1 MSCTTTS
8 HTTYYDPVQKRKKT
22 KTLAIL
28 PNGALIQPSSALLP
42 SIHLQNKIKKLAVL
56 FYIPFFVG
64 PNGTRSEM
72 TIQGAEEAEIA
83 DKKMTHRN
91 SPRGHALRRHEQT
104 EFLLQYTHIQYTDKT
119 PHA

>member
-8 HTTYYDPVQKRKKT
+8 HTPYYDPVQKRKKT

-28 PNGALIQPSSALLP
+28 PNGALIQPSSTLLP
-42 SIHLQNKIKKLAVL
+42 SIHLQNKVKKPTFLKYC
-56 FYIPFFVG
+56 FIPFFIG
-64 PNGTRSEM
+64 SEM